1 MDARCARSVTPLF
14 AASCTAWSAPWTRAA
29 PARHGRALRQ
39 VSDPA
44 ACCFLHRVERAM
56 DARCARSVTPLFAA
70 SCTAWSAPWT
80 RAAPGQCR
88 ATTPPPRPRA
98 CGPARARRPAA
109 SCTAWSA
116 PWTRAAPGQ

>member
-1 MDARCARSVTPLF
+1 MDARCARSVTPAVCCFLHRVERAMDARCARSVTPLL

-44 ACCFLHRVERAM
+44 VCCFLHRVERAM
-56 DARCARSVTPLFAA
+56 DARCARSVTPLLAA

-80 RAAPGQCR
+80 RAAPGQ
-88 ATTPPPRPRA
+88 
-98 CGPARARRPAA
+98 
-109 SCTAWSA
+109 
-116 PWTRAAPGQ
+116 